1 MRETQMDKNTL
12 VEEMLGCYDLDYVGL
27 CIIQKSV
34 VFKRSKC
41 ITYAS
46 TVAFS
51 DLIYLVPIPKKYYK
65 SLEANIEEI
74 LEHETLHVVMYK
86 LGMVKES
93 ESLDKIC
100 PFLGDWEKITQ

>member
-1 MRETQMDKNTL
+1 MRETQVDKNTV
-12 VEEMLGCYDLDYVGL
+12 VEEMLSCYDLDYVGL
-27 CIIQKSV
+27 CIIQKAV
-34 VFKRSKC
+34 VFKRSKY
-41 ITYAS
+41 IIYAS

-51 DLIYLVPIPKKYYK
+51 DLIYLVPIPKKYYN

-100 PFLGDWEKITQ
+100 PFLGDLEKITQ